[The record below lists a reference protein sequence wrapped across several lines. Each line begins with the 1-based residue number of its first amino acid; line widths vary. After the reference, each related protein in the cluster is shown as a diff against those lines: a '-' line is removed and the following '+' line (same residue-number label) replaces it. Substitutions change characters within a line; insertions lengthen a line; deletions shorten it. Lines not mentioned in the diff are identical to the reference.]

1 MNASDVW
8 NCEAANKTAV
18 RLRQV
23 RADFLPCAILEL
35 SSLRKRGR
43 RGKRGER
50 FLRGHF

>member
-35 SSLRKRGR
+35 LQLARSEEK
-43 RGKRGER
+43 R